1 MRDDV
6 ERVRRG
12 ELQPRVS
19 VPIPERADLSS
30 GEEEAEFRRP
40 ETPPYLA
47 AVGSGLLALLACVPH
62 WVAISAAFIIAC
74 VGLPIAWGFR
84 RITEGARQRLF
95 IAITATLL
103 LVLALSVASSIF
115 WLRVGLLTIP
125 GLPDLN

>member
-12 ELQPRVS
+12 ELQPPAS
-19 VPIPERADLSS
+19 VPLPERAVPQ
-30 GEEEAEFRRP
+30 EAEPEEQGPP

-62 WVAISAAFIIAC
+62 WVAISIAFIVAC

-84 RITEGARQRLF
+84 RITTGARQRLF

-103 LVLALSVASSIF
+103 LVMVLAVASSII
-115 WLRVGLLTIP
+115 WLQLGFLTIP
-125 GLPDLN
+125 GFPELE

>member
-12 ELQPRVS
+12 DLRPYTS
-19 VPIPERADLSS
+19 VPLPQRVEQHTD
-30 GEEEAEFRRP
+30 EAEDAGPP

-47 AVGSGLLALLACVPH
+47 AIGSGLLALLACVPH
-62 WVAISAAFIIAC
+62 WVAISIAFMVAC

-84 RITEGARQRLF
+84 RISEGPRQRLF

-103 LVLALSVASSIF
+103 LVIVLSVASSII
-115 WLRVGLLTIP
+115 WLQVGLLTIP
-125 GLPDLN
+125 GLTGLE

>member
-1 MRDDV
+1 MKDDV
-6 ERVRRG
+6 ERLRRG
-12 ELQPRVS
+12 ELRQPAA
-19 VPIPERADLSS
+19 VPLPERVMPP
-30 GEEEAEFRRP
+30 EKEQEEFRPP

-103 LVLALSVASSIF
+103 LVLGLSIASSIV
-115 WLRVGLLTIP
+115 WMQVGLLTIP
-125 GLPDLN
+125 GLPGVE